1 MALGIVVMVLGIAF
15 LVFEDDP
22 QQSAVPPPS
31 VKTSTSTT
39 STATTAT
46 TAPTTTTTP
55 STTTTTTPPTES
67 AEEFLALFNAAFED
81 GDVEFLFA
89 RMNQATLD
97 IYGAEQC
104 RTYLAAVI
112 QTPVTVEFRELVGVG
127 PWDWVIDD
135 VTTLIEDATAVEVS
149 RDVEGETIIQEIH
162 WKLVNEVYTWFTDC
176 GNPL

>member
-31 VKTSTSTT
+31 VKTSPSMI
-39 STATTAT
+39 STAT
-46 TAPTTTTTP
+46 TAPTTTTTTKP

-67 AEEFLALFNAAFED
+67 TEEFLALFNAAFEG

-104 RTYLAAVI
+104 RTYLAAVT
-112 QTPVTVEFRELVGVG
+112 QTPVPLEFRELVGVG
-127 PWDWVIDD
+127 PWDYVIDD
-135 VTTLIEDATAVEVS
+135 ITTLIEDATAVEVS

-162 WKLVNEVYTWFTDC
+162 WKLVNDVYTWFTDC